1 MENIISEVRLWPV
14 KNSKKAVASGYFVM
28 GGKVKVKCAVIRSQ
42 KDDGLFVV
50 LPYHSDENN
59 QRFNDVEGVN
69 KEATMELKN
78 YILKQYTASKEEGNQ
93 FDQTATADEEE
104 KPWG

>member
-14 KNSKKAVASGYFVM
+14 KNSKKAVASGYFVC
-28 GGKVKVKCAVIRSQ
+28 GGKIKVKCAVIRSK

-78 YILKQYTASKEEGNQ
+78 YILKQYTAKQEESNQ
-93 FDQTATADEEE
+93 FDQTATEDEE

>member
-1 MENIISEVRLWPV
+1 MQDIITEVRMWPV
-14 KNSKKAVASGYFVM
+14 KNSKKAVASGYFVC
-28 GGKVKVKCAVIRSQ
+28 GGKIKVKCAIIKSS

-50 LPYHSDENN
+50 LPYHADENN

-78 YILKQYTASKEEGNQ
+78 YILKQYTSAKDESNQ
-93 FDQTATADEEE
+93 FDQTPAEEE
-104 KPWG
+104 DKPWG